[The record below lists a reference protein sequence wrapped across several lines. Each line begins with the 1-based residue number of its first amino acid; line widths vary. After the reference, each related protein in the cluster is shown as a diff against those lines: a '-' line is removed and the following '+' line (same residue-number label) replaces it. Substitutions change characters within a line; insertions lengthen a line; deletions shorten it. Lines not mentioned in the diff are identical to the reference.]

1 MTKSYI
7 YKIAQLYD
15 KNFPEEWIE
24 NQNWEG
30 EETEKES
37 FTSSNSL
44 INNFQEESFILL
56 AKSILSGEY
65 LVRQLVPFIENLS
78 QPKDYQPL
86 ESTSLLKKEIYKRYS
101 NLDNELTTVLI
112 HYRAFISSL
121 EEKTDNNHKY

>member
-7 YKIAQLYD
+7 SKIAQLYD

-37 FTSSNSL
+37 FTNSNSL

-65 LVRQLVPFIENLS
+65 LVRQLVPFIE
-78 QPKDYQPL
+78 
-86 ESTSLLKKEIYKRYS
+86 IYLNQK
-101 NLDNELTTVLI
+101 I
-112 HYRAFISSL
+112 I
-121 EEKTDNNHKY
+121 NH